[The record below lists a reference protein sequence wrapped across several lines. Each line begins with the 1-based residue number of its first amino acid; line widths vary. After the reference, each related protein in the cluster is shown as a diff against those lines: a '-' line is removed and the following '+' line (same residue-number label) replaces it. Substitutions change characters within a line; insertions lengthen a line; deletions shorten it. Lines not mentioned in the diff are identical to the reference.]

1 MKKLLA
7 ALLLTLPS
15 LSQAAIIYTD
25 EALFLADYETPA
37 GLIDFSTYVP
47 TSAPTESSGNVDSLR
62 SYVFGPEVFF
72 DTRTT
77 RDLSSVWDAV
87 GRNKAGGNIFAW
99 DLQYTEGERIGVST
113 ANHSIVALY
122 TTAGFFGWVPELGG
136 LEVND
141 YLFLLPIDAQVQ
153 SVQWGFTAKPVEAPE
168 PAAIALILAGL
179 AAFMFKRGLINRS

>member
-7 ALLLTLPS
+7 TLLLTLPS

-25 EALFLADYETPA
+25 EALFLADYEGPT

-77 RDLSSVWDAV
+77 RDLGSVWDAV

-99 DLQYTEGERIGVST
+99 DIQYTEGERIGVST
-113 ANHSIVALY
+113 TNHSVVALY
-122 TTAGFFGWVPELGG
+122 TTAGFFGWAPEFGG
-136 LEVND
+136 LEIND
-141 YLFLLPIDAQVQ
+141 TLFLLPIDAQVQ
-153 SVQWGFTAKPVEAPE
+153 SVQWGFSLKPVEAPE
-168 PAAIALILAGL
+168 PAPILLLLAGL
-179 AAFMFKRGLINRS
+179 AAMALRKTRVRP